1 MISLFLPAANP
12 TYELLWAGH
21 SATNSAINVFGEIV
35 KCRWVLKGK
44 YHLSMVFLLVPQRT
58 QPLQHRRE
66 DNLPEMLPLTGIMP
80 ITTIQSFSRCTH
92 ESAGSSKRLSWLI
105 GTWSLSARIARGLVD
120 EQNNQG
126 TTVPSAYL
134 T

>member
-80 ITTIQSFSRCTH
+80 ITTIQSFSRAHTKAPAVFTIELADWH
-92 ESAGSSKRLSWLI
+92 
-105 GTWSLSARIARGLVD
+105 LVIISQD
-120 EQNNQG
+120 C
-126 TTVPSAYL
+126 
-134 T
+134 